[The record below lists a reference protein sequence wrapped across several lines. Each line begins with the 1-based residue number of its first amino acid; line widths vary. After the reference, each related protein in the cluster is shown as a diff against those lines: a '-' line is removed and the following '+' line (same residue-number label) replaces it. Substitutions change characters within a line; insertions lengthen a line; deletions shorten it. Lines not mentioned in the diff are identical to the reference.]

1 MSKGKKGKKGKKLV
15 PKKKCCKSTPRCKR
29 CPIRMLAE
37 GRLDPADAK
46 EIFQKAR
53 NRKQAKK
60 AHLDVPQG

>member
-1 MSKGKKGKKGKKLV
+1 MSGGKKGKTK

-37 GRLDPADAK
+37 GRLAPEDAK
-46 EIFQKAR
+46 EIFAKAR

-60 AHLDVPQG
+60 AHLDIPGG

>member
-1 MSKGKKGKKGKKLV
+1 MGSKKKAKKKG
-15 PKKKCCKSTPRCKR
+15 PKKKCCKSKPRCKR

-46 EIFQKAR
+46 EIFRLER

-60 AHLDVPQG
+60 EHLKV

>member
-1 MSKGKKGKKGKKLV
+1 MGSGKKKKGKRDK
-15 PKKKCCKSTPRCKR
+15 PKKTCCKSKPRCKR

-46 EIFQKAR
+46 EIFAKER

-60 AHLDVPQG
+60 AHLVVPGD